1 MSEIFARA
9 LPCILYFVAAASV
22 ISTEEALDNS
32 LDEDNDDHEDKDEQE
47 EEAQEELEP
56 KQTRYIRASN
66 EEDNEVKEEHED

>member
-32 LDEDNDDHEDKDEQE
+32 LDEDNDDHCVILMQKQE
-47 EEAQEELEP
+47 
-56 KQTRYIRASN
+56 TRKTKFLA
-66 EEDNEVKEEHED
+66 

>member
-32 LDEDNDDHEDKDEQE
+32 LGEDNDDHCVMILMQKQE
-47 EEAQEELEP
+47 TL
-56 KQTRYIRASN
+56 RR
-66 EEDNEVKEEHED
+66 